1 LKELERYQTIK
12 FIIVDKMK
20 SKQDILDRAYR
31 LAYEYEAKLG
41 SCPQCV
47 LAAIK
52 ETLNIG
58 DESIFKSAD
67 ALAGGTS
74 LSSKGT
80 CGALVG
86 GMLAISFLVGREYHD
101 FKDGK
106 KKRRVFK
113 YAKFLYDRF
122 VDEYGSP
129 LCSDVQE
136 KIFGRSFNL
145 WDPIDYKKFENAG
158 GHVDKCPSVSGN
170 TAKWTAEIIVDILK
184 L

>member
-1 LKELERYQTIK
+1 ME
-12 FIIVDKMK
+12 
-20 SKQDILDRAYR
+20 SKQELLDRAYR
-31 LAYEYEAKLG
+31 LAFKYEAELG

-52 ETLNIG
+52 ETLDIG
-58 DESIFKSAD
+58 DENIFKSAD

-86 GMLAISFLVGREYHD
+86 GMLAISSIFGREYDD

-106 KKRRVFK
+106 KKRRIFK
-113 YAKFLYDRF
+113 YAKILYDRF
-122 VDEYGSP
+122 VDEYDSP
-129 LCSDVQE
+129 LCCDVQK

-145 WDPIDYKKFENAG
+145 MDSIEYEEFEKAG
-158 GHVDKCPSVSGN
+158 AHVDKCPTVSGN
-170 TAKWTAEIIVDILK
+170 AARWTVEIILNEMK
-184 L
+184 K